1 MRGPGR
7 FEVDVMNPS
16 LGQLLAEVFRGGTFY
31 GTDPQE
37 KHFHFLVKRGRVGK
51 HAAVGGLGIESA
63 AKRGTVAAES
73 AQIGKLVEIGR
84 TVKNDCIPPIES
96 PAMARFSRP
105 GTPDSPCSTIG
116 IRS

>member
-16 LGQLLAEVFRGGTFY
+16 LGQLLAEVLRSGTFY

-37 KHFHFLVKRGRVGK
+37 EHFHFLVKSGRIGK

-63 AKRGTVAAES
+63 AERGTVAAES
-73 AQIGKLVEIGR
+73 AEVGKLVEVGQHR
-84 TVKNDCIPPIES
+84 
-96 PAMARFSRP
+96 
-105 GTPDSPCSTIG
+105 
-116 IRS
+116 